1 MFNLAA
7 LDDIREA
14 ADLRHEIVA
23 YQIEQLSLL
32 GYKRDIAFIFPD
44 GYASPDWSYSDA
56 LPEDAREI
64 VRKVYLL
71 CEDIERAERELRLRA
86 LNIDVDSA
94 AFAAFQDKFDKYK
107 AALDKTPAAWRGV
120 GTLRFDPAS
129 LEV

>member
-44 GYASPDWSYSDA
+44 GYAAPDWSYSDA
-56 LPEDAREI
+56 LPEEAREI

-71 CEDIERAERELRLRA
+71 YEDIERAERELRLRA
-86 LNIDVDSA
+86 RPN
-94 AFAAFQDKFDKYK
+94 
-107 AALDKTPAAWRGV
+107 
-120 GTLRFDPAS
+120 
-129 LEV
+129 